1 MIDRYALDLVAVVGV
16 VKETGNALTGKV
28 ADVVVPVK
36 LTPPLLAVD
45 MPFVALDPK
54 SSEATIVLVILLS
67 SFLFLFV
74 SVSGNPPLLYCAVYI
89 FFTVDF
95 ERTSFASSALL
106 LRQGHPENSS

>member
-16 VKETGNALTGKV
+16 VKETGNVVTGKV

-36 LTPPLLAVD
+36 LAPALLAVD

-54 SSEATIVLVILLS
+54 SSEATEVLVILLS

-74 SVSGNPPLLYCAVYI
+74 SVPGNPPLLLLFI
-89 FFTVDF
+89 FFF
-95 ERTSFASSALL
+95 
-106 LRQGHPENSS
+106 GI

>member
-16 VKETGNALTGKV
+16 VKETGNVVTGKV

-36 LTPPLLAVD
+36 LTPALLAVD

-54 SSEATIVLVILLS
+54 SSEATQLLVILLS

-74 SVSGNPPLLYCAVYI
+74 SVSGNPPLLYVSCGVHI
-89 FFTVDF
+89 F
-95 ERTSFASSALL
+95 LL
-106 LRQGHPENSS
+106 KSILILKRLTTRY